1 MKRLDL
7 DAAKSK
13 QKKNKMLG
21 NAPVAMADV
30 SRILFLINGNVL
42 LFMKFQ
48 SSDADVRHAQAEFE
62 RQYHITRL
70 MLDGLNNSQVSIFL
84 FIINKKKTE
93 FFRII
98 M

>member
-30 SRILFLINGNVL
+30 SRILFLTNGNVL
-42 LFMKFQ
+42 LFMKF
-48 SSDADVRHAQAEFE
+48 
-62 RQYHITRL
+62 
-70 MLDGLNNSQVSIFL
+70 
-84 FIINKKKTE
+84 
-93 FFRII
+93 
-98 M
+98 